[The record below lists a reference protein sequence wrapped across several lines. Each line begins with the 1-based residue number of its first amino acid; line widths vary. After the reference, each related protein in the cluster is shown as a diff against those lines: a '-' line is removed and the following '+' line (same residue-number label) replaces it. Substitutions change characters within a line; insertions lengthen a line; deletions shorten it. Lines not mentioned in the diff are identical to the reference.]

1 VETVGVY
8 EDGQPG
14 EVFIAN
20 GRNKI
25 TRMAPAEYIGRY
37 MPEWRDSPG
46 TGHAGSSLTLTTER
60 AFCRFLAVSY
70 A

>member
-1 VETVGVY
+1 MAKGLSEHFRIEPVETVGVY

-46 TGHAGSSLTLTTER
+46 TGHAGSSR
-60 AFCRFLAVSY
+60 SAS
-70 A
+70 